1 MAKPNLQSMVAES
14 PLPGMVKQLGVSI
27 AEAQFAM
34 DQTSLSIAKAMADPD
49 IQGLQLGGPDSKKY
63 CLLELGFTPTF
74 YQMTNV
80 TIEARI
86 AMSMGSTTEVSVGA
100 SVSAGVAVGGIGFF
114 AATVNASYSNKF
126 SYEASASSS
135 IVTQLTA
142 IPPPP
147 LLQEKL
153 QAQLKERQQNS
164 LNTDN

>member
-1 MAKPNLQSMVAES
+1 MAKPSLQSMVSES

-49 IQGLQLGGPDSKKY
+49 IQGLQLGGPDSRKY

-80 TIEARI
+80 TIEAKI
-86 AMSMGSTTEVSVGA
+86 AMSMGSSTEFSVGA
-100 SVSAGVAVGGIGFF
+100 SISGGIGFF
-114 AATVNASYSNKF
+114 AASVNASYSNKY

-135 IVTQLTA
+135 IITQLTA

>member
-1 MAKPNLQSMVAES
+1 MAKPSLQSMVSES

-49 IQGLQLGGPDSKKY
+49 IQGLQLGGPDSRKY
-63 CLLELGFTPTF
+63 CLLELGLTPTF

-80 TIEARI
+80 TIEAKI
-86 AMSMGSTTEVSVGA
+86 AMSMGSSTEFSVGA
-100 SVSAGVAVGGIGFF
+100 SISGGIGFF
-114 AATVNASYSNKF
+114 AASVNASYSNKY

-135 IVTQLTA
+135 IITQLTA